1 MEESS
6 PLLSTRETGIN
17 LNSGRKLYSTLAL
30 GILCISIAAFVI
42 QTELAQLIQT
52 ERNFRKPYFILWIAH
67 SFWVIMI
74 PLQFAFQPNFR
85 AYMSEFIRTGNE
97 LVCEV
102 NPTYQIN
109 YMDTENEG
117 DDVIQHTFISV
128 PHKYILAYLFKIAFF
143 FAVLISAIAYAWYV
157 AVNYTTMT
165 NLTAIYN
172 ISCFWAYVF
181 SVPLLG
187 ESVQMAKVCS
197 VFLSTAG
204 VTIMSL
210 DQKDPTPG
218 YDVGGNAEEG
228 GNGTI
233 YTGDLIALLGAVMY
247 GLYEV
252 LYKKYGSPPTPSIL
266 FANTMTGLIGIL
278 SLIFLWVPIPILH
291 YTGIE
296 EFSLP
301 DMKTFGYIIL
311 MVSSGVAFNA
321 SFMIVI
327 ALTSPIFAAIGIL
340 LTIPTVAFVDAL
352 VIKSSLN
359 TGTIV
364 GSLCILISFV
374 LLSWRSIK
382 DEIKKHRSD

>member
-1 MEESS
+1 
-6 PLLSTRETGIN
+6 
-17 LNSGRKLYSTLAL
+17 
-30 GILCISIAAFVI
+30 
-42 QTELAQLIQT
+42 
-52 ERNFRKPYFILWIAH
+52 
-67 SFWVIMI
+67 
-74 PLQFAFQPNFR
+74 
-85 AYMSEFIRTGNE
+85 MSEFIRTGNE

-128 PHKYILAYLFKIAFF
+128 PHKHILAYLFKIAFF

-157 AVNYTTMT
+157 AVNYTTMA

-233 YTGDLIALLGAVMY
+233 YKGDLIALLGAVMY

-266 FANTMTGLIGIL
+266 FANTMTGLI
-278 SLIFLWVPIPILH
+278 
-291 YTGIE
+291 E

-311 MVSSGVAFNA
+311 MVSLGVAFNA

>member
-1 MEESS
+1 
-6 PLLSTRETGIN
+6 
-17 LNSGRKLYSTLAL
+17 
-30 GILCISIAAFVI
+30 
-42 QTELAQLIQT
+42 
-52 ERNFRKPYFILWIAH
+52 
-67 SFWVIMI
+67 MI

>member
-1 MEESS
+1 
-6 PLLSTRETGIN
+6 
-17 LNSGRKLYSTLAL
+17 
-30 GILCISIAAFVI
+30 
-42 QTELAQLIQT
+42 
-52 ERNFRKPYFILWIAH
+52 
-67 SFWVIMI
+67 
-74 PLQFAFQPNFR
+74 
-85 AYMSEFIRTGNE
+85 MSEFIRTGNE

-109 YMDTENEG
+109 YRYMDTENEG
-117 DDVIQHTFISV
+117 DDVVQHRSV
-128 PHKYILAYLFKIAFF
+128 PHEYILTYLFKIAFF
-143 FAVLISAIAYAWYV
+143 FAVLISAVGYSWYV
-157 AVNYTTMT
+157 AVNYTTMA

-204 VTIMSL
+204 VIIMSL

-218 YDVGGNAEEG
+218 YDVGGDAEVG
-228 GNGTI
+228 SNGAI
-233 YTGDLIALLGAVMY
+233 YTGDLIALLGAVLY

-252 LYKKYGSPPTPSIL
+252 LYKKYGR
-266 FANTMTGLIGIL
+266 
-278 SLIFLWVPIPILH
+278 
-291 YTGIE
+291 IE

-301 DMKTFGYIIL
+301 DMKTFGCIIL

-340 LTIPTVAFVDAL
+340 LTIPTVAVVDAL
-352 VIKSSLN
+352 VIKSSLSM
-359 TGTIV
+359 GTIV
-364 GSLCILISFV
+364 DYTISYYATGIIPVCPAMNASGSYTTV
-374 LLSWRSIK
+374 VYNNY
-382 DEIKKHRSD
+382 H